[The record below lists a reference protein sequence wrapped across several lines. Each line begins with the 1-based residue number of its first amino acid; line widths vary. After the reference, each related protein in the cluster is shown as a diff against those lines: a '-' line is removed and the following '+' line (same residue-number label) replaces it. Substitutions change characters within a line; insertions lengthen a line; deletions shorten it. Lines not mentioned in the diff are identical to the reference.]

1 MKKKNDVHL
10 EKRCKE
16 SVGLAGE
23 YAVAS
28 ELCRR
33 GHYAQLTLGSHK
45 KTDLLVE
52 IQSNAS
58 GDTFRRISVKAKL
71 GNAWPKVTGIGDKGD
86 ILIFVDFRGKEDN
99 ERPDFYV
106 LDIESWRS
114 VVKIKKS
121 QHKDSKIDKKMNTL
135 YWEPW
140 EGNDKGWRGCEV
152 HPEDIVNFKEQWK
165 NVDK

>member
-1 MKKKNDVHL
+1 M
-10 EKRCKE
+10 
-16 SVGLAGE
+16 
-23 YAVAS
+23 AS

-52 IQSNAS
+52 VESNAS
-58 GDTFRRISVKAKL
+58 SKTFRRISVKAKF
-71 GNAWPKVTGIGDKGD
+71 GSAWPKVTGIADKGD
-86 ILIFVDFRGKEDN
+86 ILIFVDFKGKEDS

-106 LDIESWRS
+106 LDIDAWRT
-114 VVKIKKS
+114 VVKAKLKKLES
-121 QHKDSKIDKKMNTL
+121 TGSKIDKKTNTL

-140 EGNDKGWRGCEV
+140 EGNDKGWRGCV
-152 HPEDIVNFKEQWK
+152 VRPVDIANFKEQWK